1 MATKS
6 LSDDDHVVRHV
17 NYQQIDRDD
26 VTGAIR
32 GIFPQAFELLPKDD
46 GYLSAS
52 WLEFFAGPYISQIA
66 AIAATLGRTRNVTAK
81 QAFACG
87 RVGDIKQACGE
98 YGLKVRVIHEPDDDN
113 PAYTAIRRYQ
123 SDNHEL
129 LDLLASEAWSAVTD
143 AKAVVGMVQTQSA
156 RGPTQSPVGTPGR
169 SQVSL
174 SFAMLAF

>member
-1 MATKS
+1 MAISS
-6 LSDDDHVVRHV
+6 LSDDHHAVRHV
-17 NYQQIDRDD
+17 SYQQIDRDD

-52 WLEFFAGPYISQIA
+52 WLEFFEGSHVCRVA
-66 AIAATLGRTRNVTAK
+66 AIAAFLEKTRNVTAK

-87 RVGDIKQACGE
+87 RVGDIKEACGE
-98 YGLKVRVIHEPDDDN
+98 YGLKIRVLHEPEDDN
-113 PAYTAIRRYQ
+113 LAYTAIRRYQ

-143 AKAVVGMVQTQSA
+143 AKDVVGMV
-156 RGPTQSPVGTPGR
+156 GPWR
-169 SQVSL
+169 R
-174 SFAMLAF
+174 AA

>member
-1 MATKS
+1 MATSS
-6 LSDDDHVVRHV
+6 LSDDHHAVRHV
-17 NYQQIDRDD
+17 SYQQIDRDD

-52 WLEFFAGPYISQIA
+52 WLEFFAGSHICCVA
-66 AIAATLGRTRNVTAK
+66 AIAAVLSRTRNVTAK

-87 RVGDIKQACGE
+87 RVGDIKEACSE
-98 YGLKVRVIHEPDDDN
+98 YSLKIRVIHEPDEDN

-129 LDLLASEAWSAVTD
+129 LDLLANDAWSAVTD
-143 AKAVVGMVQTQSA
+143 AKDVVGMV
-156 RGPTQSPVGTPGR
+156 GPWPRRVNDS
-169 SQVSL
+169 
-174 SFAMLAF
+174 MED